1 MATGPRIVAFIC
13 GNCARGGIA
22 PSSRR
27 PRPQPPVLDWPAAT
41 TEIILPCTGKCL
53 PEHMLKAFEDG
64 ADLVCLVA
72 CQEGNCHH
80 VEGCFRAARRAEFV
94 RGILKQIGLGP
105 RRLMMFHLPGS
116 ANQDMAMGAGL
127 ANGDRHQIGEQHAD
141 SEPVPSYESEVKAK
155 VQIILAEVAARLKK
169 LPPSPLGKSGQL
181 AGAAH
186 EDLSETVDTG
196 DDSDE

>member
-1 MATGPRIVAFIC
+1 
-13 GNCARGGIA
+13 
-22 PSSRR
+22 
-27 PRPQPPVLDWPAAT
+27 VLDWPAAA
-41 TEIILPCTGKCL
+41 TEIILPCSGKCL

-94 RGILKQIGLGP
+94 RNILKQIGLGP

-116 ANQDMAMGAGL
+116 ATQDMAMGAGL
-127 ANGDRHQIGEQHAD
+127 ANGDRQPNLPAGRQVGEQHAD
-141 SEPVPSYESEVKAK
+141 SEPVPSYEAEVQAK
-155 VQIILAEVAARLKK
+155 VQIILADVAARLKK

>member
-1 MATGPRIVAFIC
+1 MQACTTPRPDGTSVATGPRIVAFIC

-27 PRPQPPVLDWPAAT
+27 PRPQPPVLDWPAAA
-41 TEIILPCTGKCL
+41 TEIILPCSGKCL

-64 ADLVCLVA
+64 ADLVCIVA

-94 RGILKQIGLGP
+94 RGILKQVGLGP

-116 ANQDMAMGAGL
+116 ANQDMAMGAGQ
-127 ANGDRHQIGEQHAD
+127 APQ
-141 SEPVPSYESEVKAK
+141 PTESEVQAK
-155 VQIILAEVAARLKK
+155 VQVILAEVAARLKK
-169 LPPSPLGKSGQL
+169 FPPSPLGKSGQL

-186 EDLSETVDTG
+186 EDLAETLETG

>member
-1 MATGPRIVAFIC
+1 
-13 GNCARGGIA
+13 
-22 PSSRR
+22 
-27 PRPQPPVLDWPAAT
+27 
-41 TEIILPCTGKCL
+41 
-53 PEHMLKAFEDG
+53 
-64 ADLVCLVA
+64 
-72 CQEGNCHH
+72 

-116 ANQDMAMGAGL
+116 AREDMAMGAGQ
-127 ANGDRHQIGEQHAD
+127 AAPQ
-141 SEPVPSYESEVKAK
+141 PTESEVKDK
-155 VQIILAEVAARLKK
+155 IQVILAEVAARLKK

-186 EDLSETVDTG
+186 DDESRTLETG